1 MNYGWTILIWV
12 AIGLYV
18 FSFLDKVDK
27 KPKRKRR
34 SKKKKKLIGTKIF
47 SVAKNRL
54 FSVLKFMIIYI
65 PLYGLFRNL

>member
-34 SKKKKKLIGTKIF
+34 SKKK
-47 SVAKNRL
+47 
-54 FSVLKFMIIYI
+54 
-65 PLYGLFRNL
+65 